1 MPLITDSTEK
11 VFDITSVHKGDL
23 IRAKYS
29 GWDEPRNGIVTAVS
43 EDKLT
48 VLFLPGL
55 GNVTNYFV
63 ILAAEV
69 EAGKELTD
77 LADVAIANIAD
88 GDAIV
93 YDLATTKY
101 INKAIS
107 LDDLADVAIANPAD
121 AETLTYVA
129 ADTAWKNL

>member
-11 VFDITSVHKGDL
+11 VFDTTSVHKGDL

-55 GNVTNYFV
+55 GNVTNYFA
-63 ILAAEV
+63 ILAAEI
-69 EAGKELTD
+69 EAGKWAVKWSAD
-77 LADVAIANIAD
+77 LETIDVE
-88 GDAIV
+88 G
-93 YDLATTKY
+93 
-101 INKAIS
+101 
-107 LDDLADVAIANPAD
+107 
-121 AETLTYVA
+121 A
-129 ADTAWKNL
+129 AQ

>member
-1 MPLITDSTEK
+1 MPLITDNTEK

-29 GWDEPRNGIVTAVS
+29 GWDESRNGIVTTVS

-55 GNVTNYFV
+55 GNVTNYFT

-69 EAGKELTD
+69 EAGKWTVKWTTD
-77 LADVAIANIAD
+77 LE
-88 GDAIV
+88 
-93 YDLATTKY
+93 T
-101 INKAIS
+101 IN
-107 LDDLADVAIANPAD
+107 
-121 AETLTYVA
+121 AEGA
-129 ADTAWKNL
+129 EQ